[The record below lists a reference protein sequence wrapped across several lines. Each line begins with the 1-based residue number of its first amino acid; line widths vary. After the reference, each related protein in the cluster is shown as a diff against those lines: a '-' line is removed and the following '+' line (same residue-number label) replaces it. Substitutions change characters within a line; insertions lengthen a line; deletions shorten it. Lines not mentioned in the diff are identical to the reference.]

1 MRLDLYLVEHK
12 HAASRHK
19 AQEMIKRGFV
29 LVNNMVNKKASHNIR
44 FEDQVTLTETLQ
56 YVSRAGD
63 KLAFAL
69 DAFKVNPK
77 GMACLDIGS
86 STGGFTDCL
95 LQNDA
100 ASVVAVDV
108 GTDQFHVSLYGDPR
122 IELFEQTDIRKFE
135 SHQKFDLIVCDVSF
149 ISLTQIIPELPRFMK
164 QGSQAILL
172 VKPQFE
178 VSSRQRTKSGIVKN
192 DTDLKTVFSKITECA
207 ERTGF
212 NIVGEFKNVPIKGGD
227 GNQEYVILLECTSVF

>member
-1 MRLDLYLVEHK
+1 MRLDVYLTEHK

-29 LVNNMVNKKASHNIR
+29 LVNSMVNKKSSFNVR
-44 FEDQVTLTETLQ
+44 FEDVVSITETLQ

-69 DAFKVNPK
+69 KTFDVDPSGKE
-77 GMACLDIGS
+77 CLDIGS

-108 GTDQFHVSLYGDPR
+108 GTDQFHASLYGDPR
-122 IELFEQTDIRKFE
+122 IELHEHTDIRNFK
-135 SHQKFDLIVCDVSF
+135 SNNPFDLVVCDVSF
-149 ISLTQIIPELPRFMK
+149 ISLTQVIPELPRFMK
-164 QGSQAILL
+164 PGSQAILL

-178 VSSRQRTKSGIVKN
+178 VASNERTKSGIVK
-192 DTDLKTVFSKITECA
+192 DDVQLETVFTKISECIT
-207 ERTGF
+207 RTKLQLASDF
-212 NIVGEFKNVPIKGGD
+212 EAVPIKGAD
-227 GNQEYVILLECTSVF
+227 GNQEYVILVEKA